1 MARRRRRKALPQG
14 LFDAEITR
22 LGHDGRG
29 IAHIDGKVIFI
40 DGALPGEQV
49 KFEYSFQRKQF
60 DEGRAVEVERA
71 SPDRVEPPCRHAQ
84 VCGGCSLQHMASE
97 AQLHFKQST
106 LLEQFEHFAQVSI
119 PRLLEPLKSPTV
131 SYRRKAR
138 LAVKYVEKKGKVLVG
153 FREKRNSFIA
163 DIEQC
168 ETLVREV
175 GHRLDLIAHLIEGL
189 EARAHIPQI
198 EIAKGDDSTVALVFR
213 HLQPLSKPDLD
224 KLKDFCKTHDFHLYL
239 QAKGPTSIERIA
251 VDAEQQAMQNTQQ
264 ALFERLHYALPEF
277 DVRFA
282 FHPCDFT
289 QVNGDINRLMLE
301 RVMHLLAV
309 DKNDVVL
316 DLFCGLGNFS
326 LPLARLAGQVI
337 GVEGSED
344 MVNRAQENAA
354 LNAIEN
360 VEFYSLNLDQ
370 DLALLK
376 NQPDSWI
383 NKGFNKMLIDPP
395 RSGAQAVVENIKLF
409 SSVSTLV
416 YVSCNPAT
424 LARDTGILLEQGFV
438 LDAAGVMDMFP
449 HTQHVESV
457 ALFTRNIK

>member
-1 MARRRRRKALPQG
+1 MSRRRRRKALPQG
-14 LFDAEITR
+14 LFTAEIAR
-22 LGHDGRG
+22 LAHDGRG
-29 IAHIDGKVIFI
+29 IARIDGKVIFI

-49 KFEYSFQRKQF
+49 KFEYSFQGKQF
-60 DEGRAVEVERA
+60 DEGRVIEVERA
-71 SPDRVEPPCRHAQ
+71 SPDRVEPPCRHARI
-84 VCGGCSLQHMASE
+84 CGACSLQHMASAE
-97 AQLHFKQST
+97 QIRFKQNT
-106 LLEQFEHFAQVSI
+106 MLEQFEHFAQARV
-119 PRLLEPLKSPTV
+119 PRLLEPLNSPTV

-175 GHRLDLIAHLIEGL
+175 GHRLDLIARLIEGL

-213 HLQPLSKPDLD
+213 HLQPLSEADLD
-224 KLKDFCKTHDFHLYL
+224 KLKSFCITHDFHLYL
-239 QAKGPTSIERIA
+239 QAKGPESIEGITLETGQK
-251 VDAEQQAMQNTQQ
+251 DQYSS
-264 ALFERLHYALPEF
+264 FERLYYALPEF

-289 QVNGDINRLMLE
+289 QVNGDINRLMIE
-301 RVMHLLAV
+301 RVMDLLAV
-309 DKNDVVL
+309 NKNDVVL

-326 LPLARLAGQVI
+326 LPLARLASFVI
-337 GVEGSED
+337 GVEGSEA
-344 MVNRAQENAA
+344 MVSRAQENAA
-354 LNAIEN
+354 LNSIEN

-370 DLALLK
+370 DLAQLK

-383 NKGFNKMLIDPP
+383 NKDFNKMLIDPP
-395 RSGAQAVVENIKLF
+395 RSGAQEVVESIKLF
-409 SSVSTLV
+409 SGVSTLV
-416 YVSCNPAT
+416 YVSCHPAT

-438 LDAAGVMDMFP
+438 LEAAGVMDMFP